1 MTISQVIIP
10 HPTRTHTHTHP
21 FTYVYQVTNLGSAGT
36 YGTTPLGLLSTYVGD
51 LTLKCQVT

>member
-10 HPTRTHTHTHP
+10 HPTRTHTHP

-51 LTLKCQVT
+51 LTLKYQVT